1 MTQGD
6 KRKADLYK
14 WIKIGGL
21 LSFLPF
27 VLGAGPIAGY
37 FLGNYLEH
45 KFGLPGYVSIVLVT
59 VGFIGSFKE
68 TIRIV
73 KIALRTQEKV

>member
-1 MTQGD
+1 MSQGD
-6 KRKADLYK
+6 KHKADLYR

-27 VLGAGPIAGY
+27 VLVAGPMAGY
-37 FLGNYLEH
+37 FLGNYLEK
-45 KFGLPGYVSIVLVT
+45 KFGLPVYVSIVLVT
-59 VGFIGSFKE
+59 IGFIASFKE

-73 KIALRTQEKV
+73 KIALRTQEKA